1 MLDFKTFETVMENF
15 FSKRFENEAWLNDVE
30 SCFGGAWEIIL
41 NHNYEEQF
49 IDLLTLVMD
58 DKEDWIR
65 YYIYERNCNW
75 FEIEQDGETIFI
87 NSYEKLYHLICGEE
101 F

>member
-30 SCFGGAWEIIL
+30 SCFGGAWETIL

-65 YYIYERNCNW
+65 YYIYER
-75 FEIEQDGETIFI
+75 TIFI